1 MMFANGH
8 SAKVLQMPRHD
19 TALYA
24 TLAGLRDRLR
34 PTAKLTLRPDER
46 LDGQTVLITG
56 ANRGLGLAIA
66 EQLGHRG
73 ARLLLACRSGG
84 PEAAAAL
91 ARTTGNSDI
100 HALSVDL
107 AEHASITALV
117 ETLSD
122 RGERLDRVVL
132 NAAVVPLSSR
142 RSAAGLDLMF
152 HVNYLS
158 AVDLC
163 EQLLAR
169 ELIGGGDR
177 AARIVVV
184 SSEAHRWAEPVPL
197 DRFSE
202 IEPYET
208 SAVMTH
214 YGRNKLYLTAYA
226 WELGRVLD
234 PRQIGVFVLEPGAVA
249 TDIARE
255 APGWMRVLLD
265 PTMRLLFQAPRVAAE
280 PVTWLCCAHALDGTT
295 QRYVHMHTTKQP
307 KAWAVAREHGEA
319 LRTRSIQLLASL
331 KR

>member
-1 MMFANGH
+1 M
-8 SAKVLQMPRHD
+8 SRHD
-19 TALYA
+19 TALHA

-34 PTAKLTLRPDER
+34 PTAKLTLQPDER

-66 EQLGHRG
+66 EQLGRRG

-84 PEAAAAL
+84 PEAAGTL
-91 ARTTGNSDI
+91 ARETGNSDI
-100 HALSVDL
+100 HALPLDL
-107 AEHASITALV
+107 AEHASVSALV
-117 ETLSD
+117 ETLAS

-132 NAAVVPLSSR
+132 NAAIVPLSSR
-142 RSAAGLDLMF
+142 HSSAGFDLMF

-163 EQLLAR
+163 EQLIAR
-169 ELIGGGDR
+169 ELIGASKGSDR

-184 SSEAHRWAEPVPL
+184 SSEAHRWAEAAPL

-202 IEPYET
+202 IEPYKT

-234 PRQIGVFVLEPGAVA
+234 PHRIGVFILEPGAVA

-255 APGWMRVLLD
+255 APKWMKVLLD

-280 PVTWLCCAHALDGTT
+280 PVAWLCCARTLDATT
-295 QRYVHMHTTKQP
+295 QRYIHMHTTKQP
-307 KAWAVAREHGEA
+307 SAWAIDREHGET
-319 LRTRSIQLLASL
+319 LRARSIELIATLDSSGA
-331 KR
+331 R

>member
-1 MMFANGH
+1 MVARM
-8 SAKVLQMPRHD
+8 SLQD

-34 PTAKLTLRPDER
+34 PTAKLSLRPDER

-66 EQLGHRG
+66 EQLARRG

-84 PEAAAAL
+84 PEAAATL
-91 ARTTGNSDI
+91 ARETGNADI
-100 HALSVDL
+100 EALPVDL
-107 AEHASITALV
+107 AEHASITKLV
-117 ETLSD
+117 DTLAE
-122 RGERLDRVVL
+122 RGERLDRIVL

-142 RSAAGLDLMF
+142 RSSAGFDLMF
-152 HVNYLS
+152 HVNFLS

-169 ELIGGGDR
+169 QLIDGGDR
-177 AARIVVV
+177 SARIVVV
-184 SSEAHRWAEPVPL
+184 SSETHRWAEPLPL
-197 DRFSE
+197 DRFHE
-202 IEPYET
+202 IEPYRT
-208 SAVMTH
+208 SDVMTH
-214 YGRNKLYLTAYA
+214 YGRNKLYLTTYA

-234 PRQIGVFVLEPGAVA
+234 PRKVGVFILEPGAVA

-265 PTMRLLFQAPRVAAE
+265 PTMKLLFQAPRVAAE
-280 PVTWLCCAHALDGTT
+280 PVTWLCCARTLDGTT

-307 KAWAVAREHGEA
+307 KAWAIDRDNGEA
-319 LRTRSIQLLASL
+319 LRARGIELIAKIGEGNS
-331 KR
+331 

>member
-1 MMFANGH
+1 MF
-8 SAKVLQMPRHD
+8 QD

-46 LDGQTVLITG
+46 LDGQTALITG

-66 EQLGHRG
+66 EQLAERG

-91 ARTTGNSDI
+91 VRTTGNADI

-107 AEHASITALV
+107 AEHASICELV
-117 ETLSD
+117 ETLAS

-142 RSAAGLDLMF
+142 RSSAGFDLMF

-184 SSEAHRWAEPVPL
+184 SSEAHRWAEPAPL

-214 YGRNKLYLTAYA
+214 YGRNKLYLTAYS
-226 WELGRVLD
+226 WELGRLLD
-234 PRQIGVFVLEPGAVA
+234 PRRIGVFVLEPGAVA

-255 APGWMRVLLD
+255 APAWMRVLLD

-280 PVTWLCCAHALDGTT
+280 PVTWLCCARALDGTT

-307 KAWAVAREHGEA
+307 KAWAVEQDNGEA
-319 LRTRSIQLLASL
+319 LRARSLELLARIDSSGA
-331 KR
+331 R